1 MGEHFAR
8 NFWSE
13 LIWQKGQRAEKR
25 AKELLGFQVD
35 QVEPNTKIILDLSE
49 GLNTGK
55 LSKLIRWLIK

>member
-13 LIWQKGQRAEKR
+13 LIWRKGQRAEQR
-25 AKELLGFQVD
+25 AKELLGFQVN